1 MIFLLLATG
10 GLDFFRK
17 EKWKAAGGEEEIKSG
32 RKREEKP
39 EKEKWKKR

>member
-1 MIFLLLATG
+1 MISLLLATG

-17 EKWKAAGGEEEIKSG
+17 EKARAAGREEEIRSG

-39 EKEKWKKR
+39 EKEK